1 MISSFGSWSVLTVS
15 FLFVLYIALAGVVL
29 ASVLHLCNAKW
40 RFQIRKLAVASVSL
54 FPVAGVMLLILL
66 VNADTTFQWMQL
78 PHDDDHHMPGW
89 HNTGF
94 LIGRQIAAFL
104 FVAGLALLFVKYQH
118 QSEVDSSYRVQRRFR
133 NIALFIPFVYFAYG
147 TMMGWDYEMTMV
159 PNWHSSSYGAHHF
172 QSMFHMYLAFF
183 TIFLFFLH
191 RSGRLVQPFQ
201 PYIFNYM
208 AQLLLAMTILWTY
221 LFFTQYLIMWYGRF
235 PEETARFN
243 SMMYEGLGPVFW
255 TFVLCKFAIPFSFLV
270 MAPTRVNPPLITALA
285 CLIVFGTFLERYTW
299 ISGSVDSQFYRLP
312 MTGMFDVVVVLA
324 TIGVCWFVMS
334 HTLVKYGLIHPSS
347 KQAATS
353 DRTG

>member
-15 FLFVLYIALAGVVL
+15 FLIVTYIALAGVVL

-40 RFQIRKLAVASVSL
+40 RFQIRNLAVSTAAL
-54 FPVAGVMLLILL
+54 FPVAGVMLLILM
-66 VNADTTFQWMQL
+66 VNHEATFQWMQKDY
-78 PHDDDHHMPGW
+78 PDGYMPGW
-89 HNTGF
+89 HDTTF
-94 LIGRQIAAFL
+94 LIARQIGGFL
-104 FVAGLALLFVKYQH
+104 FVALLAGLFIKYQRL
-118 QSEVDSSYRVQRRFR
+118 SEIDSSYQVQRRFR
-133 NIALFIPFVYFAYG
+133 NIALFIPFVYFGYG

-191 RSGRLVQPFQ
+191 RSGRLVQPFK

-221 LFFTQYLIMWYGRF
+221 LFFTQYLIMWYGRI
-235 PEETARFN
+235 PEETERF
-243 SMMYEGLGPVFW
+243 SAMMYEGLGPVFW
-255 TFVLCKFAIPFSFLV
+255 TFVVCKFTIPFVFLV
-270 MAPTRVNPPLITALA
+270 MAPTRQNPALITALA

-299 ISGSVDSQFYRLP
+299 IAGSVSSEYYRLP
-312 MTGMFDVVVVLA
+312 MTGMFDVIVVLA

-334 HTLVKYGLIHPSS
+334 RTLVKYGLIHPSS
-347 KQAATS
+347 KQAAAT